1 LVDLGL
7 YTPQIEQTAKPATAA
22 SPRSSS
28 SSSFESEHQVGVIDD
43 DGRLVIRTRER
54 VIVSRYG

>member
-1 LVDLGL
+1 MHVPLNGE
-7 YTPQIEQTAKPATAA
+7 PW
-22 SPRSSS
+22 
-28 SSSFESEHQVGVIDD
+28 FESDNQVGVIDD